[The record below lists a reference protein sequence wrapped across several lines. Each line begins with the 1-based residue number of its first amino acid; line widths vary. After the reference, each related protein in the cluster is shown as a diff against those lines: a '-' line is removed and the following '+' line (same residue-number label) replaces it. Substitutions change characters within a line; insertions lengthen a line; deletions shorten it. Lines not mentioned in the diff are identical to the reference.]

1 VKPYRFHPEAL
12 AEYEAA
18 AVWYGERSYEG
29 ALGFVSVIEDGIAEI
44 RELPEAWPS
53 WPGLPEARRRVLR
66 RFPYSIVFLLEPAEI
81 VIVAVAHHKRRP
93 GYWIGR
99 VSNRR

>member
-1 VKPYRFHPEAL
+1 
-12 AEYEAA
+12 
-18 AVWYGERSYEG
+18 
-29 ALGFVSVIEDGIAEI
+29 
-44 RELPEAWPS
+44 
-53 WPGLPEARRRVLR
+53 LPEARRRVLR

-99 VSNRR
+99 VSHRR